1 MNNNDKKTVWVYA
14 VILFTSAFIVLLIT
28 AYIQIKVNK
37 NIDEVR
43 NKLGSTEKEKS
54 NFQMSLSSALAENKK
69 LNEKIQE
76 LEKEIEDSKKSEEK
90 LEKEL
95 KDFRDENS
103 LKFENYEKLI
113 KENICYYDGDIKNCA
128 LILTKEI
135 NKNYLES
142 DAIQLYQK
150 LLALTVK
157 KAAQEFYY
165 DGYGYYKDKDYDK
178 AIESLKN
185 SLNLVEDE
193 YYSDDCYYF
202 IGYSYFMKG
211 NLSLA
216 KDAMNTL
223 LEKYP
228 DSTYKKDVELFMKA
242 NFN

>member
-28 AYIQIKVNK
+28 AYSQIKVNK

-43 NKLGSTEKEKS
+43 NKLGSTEREKS

-69 LNEKIQE
+69 LNEKIQA
-76 LEKEIEDSKKSEEK
+76 LEKEIENFKISEEK

-95 KDFRDENS
+95 KDFRNENS

-113 KENICYYDGDIKNCA
+113 KANICYYDGDIKSCA
-128 LILTKEI
+128 LILTREI

-142 DAIQLYQK
+142 DAMQLYQK
-150 LLALTVK
+150 LLDITIR

-165 DGYGYYKDKDYDK
+165 DGYEYYKNKDYDK

-185 SLNLVEDE
+185 SLSLVDNE

-202 IGYSYFMKG
+202 IGYSYFRKG
-211 NLSLA
+211 NLNSV
-216 KDAMNTL
+216 KEAMNTL

-228 DSTYKKDVELFMKA
+228 DSTYKKDVEMFLKA